1 MTETIYVSRKDL
13 TSREILQELG
23 NGNRVII
30 EVEILG
36 KTLRMALRRQGE
48 TYYCDTP
55 MKLLTF
61 ESEEEMR
68 QCLERYRLARA
79 DSADESD
86 EREETPPSVGE

>member
-1 MTETIYVSRKDL
+1 MTETIYISRKDL
-13 TSREILQELG
+13 TSGEVLRELG

-36 KTLRMALRRQGE
+36 KTLKMALRRQGG

-61 ESEEEMR
+61 ESEEEMQR
-68 QCLERYRLARA
+68 CLERYRLARA
-79 DSADESD
+79 DSADGPE
-86 EREETPPSVGE
+86 EETASSVSE

>member
-13 TSREILQELG
+13 TSGEIIRELAD
-23 NGNRVII
+23 GNRVII

-36 KTLRMALRRQGE
+36 KTLKMALRRQNG

-68 QCLERYRLARA
+68 TCLERYRLARPESA
-79 DSADESD
+79 TGADED
-86 EREETPPSVGE
+86 VPTSVSE